1 MQAEIFRET
10 RLRHFHV
17 CGPQSIALL
26 LFSLLLFSLLLSSS
40 GCGVPELPQQK
51 EARAPEPIYPAENA
65 PAGSSTKTEAQ
76 PPATE
81 KAASRSGNTTKDNTV
96 KDNTVKDNTVKDST
110 VKDSTVKD
118 NTTTGKTTTKGNTVK
133 GNTVKGNTVKGNT
146 VKGNTVKAEPG
157 SGKWQPGKAGF
168 LMTPINAYFST
179 KEKLALMQVEDGL
192 KKFRA
197 LKGRKPKD
205 FQEVQKEILK
215 PAAIKLPELKPG
227 ETYFFD
233 ASKGPNGTLMVR
245 KAE

>member
-26 LFSLLLFSLLLSSS
+26 LFSLLLFSLLLSIS

-81 KAASRSGNTTKDNTV
+81 KAASRSGNTTKDNT
-96 KDNTVKDNTVKDST
+96 
-110 VKDSTVKD
+110 
-118 NTTTGKTTTKGNTVK
+118 TKGK
-133 GNTVKGNTVKGNT
+133 
-146 VKGNTVKAEPG
+146 TVKAEPG

-192 KKFRA
+192 KTFRA

>member
-26 LFSLLLFSLLLSSS
+26 LFSLLLFSLLLSIS

-81 KAASRSGNTTKDNTV
+81 KAASRSGNTTKDNT
-96 KDNTVKDNTVKDST
+96 
-110 VKDSTVKD
+110 
-118 NTTTGKTTTKGNTVK
+118 TKGK
-133 GNTVKGNTVKGNT
+133 
-146 VKGNTVKAEPG
+146 TVKAEPG

-233 ASKGPNGTLMVR
+233 ASKGPDGTLMVR

>member
-26 LFSLLLFSLLLSSS
+26 LFSLLLFSLLLSIS

-81 KAASRSGNTTKDNTV
+81 KAASRSGNTTKDNT
-96 KDNTVKDNTVKDST
+96 
-110 VKDSTVKD
+110 
-118 NTTTGKTTTKGNTVK
+118 TKGK
-133 GNTVKGNTVKGNT
+133 
-146 VKGNTVKAEPG
+146 TVKAEPG

-179 KEKLALMQVEDGL
+179 KERVVFLQVENEL
-192 KKFRA
+192 KTFRA
-197 LKGRKPKD
+197 LKGRKP
-205 FQEVQKEILK
+205 
-215 PAAIKLPELKPG
+215 
-227 ETYFFD
+227 
-233 ASKGPNGTLMVR
+233 
-245 KAE
+245 

>member
-26 LFSLLLFSLLLSSS
+26 LFSLLLFSLLLSIS

-81 KAASRSGNTTKDNTV
+81 KAASRSGNTTKDNT
-96 KDNTVKDNTVKDST
+96 
-110 VKDSTVKD
+110 
-118 NTTTGKTTTKGNTVK
+118 TKGK
-133 GNTVKGNTVKGNT
+133 
-146 VKGNTVKAEPG
+146 TVKAEPG

-168 LMTPINAYFST
+168 LMTPIKAYFST
-179 KEKLALMQVEDGL
+179 KERVVFLQVENEL
-192 KKFRA
+192 KTFRA

-215 PAAIKLPELKPG
+215 PVAIKLPELKPG

>member
-81 KAASRSGNTTKDNTV
+81 KAASRSGNTTKDNT
-96 KDNTVKDNTVKDST
+96 
-110 VKDSTVKD
+110 
-118 NTTTGKTTTKGNTVK
+118 TKGK
-133 GNTVKGNTVKGNT
+133 
-146 VKGNTVKAEPG
+146 TVKAEPG

-233 ASKGPNGTLMVR
+233 ASKGPDGTLMVR

>member
-26 LFSLLLFSLLLSSS
+26 LFSLLLFSLLLSIS
-40 GCGVPELPQQK
+40 GCGVPELPQHK
-51 EARAPEPIYPAENA
+51 EARAPEPIYPTENA
-65 PAGSSTKTEAQ
+65 PATAGSSTKTEAQ

-81 KAASRSGNTTKDNTV
+81 KAASRSGNTTKDNT
-96 KDNTVKDNTVKDST
+96 
-110 VKDSTVKD
+110 
-118 NTTTGKTTTKGNTVK
+118 TKGK
-133 GNTVKGNTVKGNT
+133 
-146 VKGNTVKAEPG
+146 TVKAEPG

>member
-81 KAASRSGNTTKDNTV
+81 KAASRSGNTTKGN
-96 KDNTVKDNTVKDST
+96 
-110 VKDSTVKD
+110 
-118 NTTTGKTTTKGNTVK
+118 TTKGK
-133 GNTVKGNTVKGNT
+133 
-146 VKGNTVKAEPG
+146 TVKAEPG

-168 LMTPINAYFST
+168 LMTPINTYFST

-233 ASKGPNGTLMVR
+233 ASKGPDGTLMVR

>member
-26 LFSLLLFSLLLSSS
+26 LFSLLLFSLLLSIS

-81 KAASRSGNTTKDNTV
+81 KAASRSGNTTKDNT
-96 KDNTVKDNTVKDST
+96 
-110 VKDSTVKD
+110 
-118 NTTTGKTTTKGNTVK
+118 TKGK
-133 GNTVKGNTVKGNT
+133 
-146 VKGNTVKAEPG
+146 TVKAEPG

-179 KEKLALMQVEDGL
+179 KERVVFLQVENEL
-192 KKFRA
+192 KTFRA

-215 PAAIKLPELKPG
+215 PVAIKLPELKPG

-233 ASKGPNGTLMVR
+233 ASKGPDGTLMVR

>member
-1 MQAEIFRET
+1 MRTEIFWQT

-40 GCGVPELPQQK
+40 GCGVPELPPRQ
-51 EARAPEPIYPAENA
+51 EAGAPEPIYPTDNA
-65 PAGSSTKTEAQ
+65 PATAGSSTKTEAQ

-81 KAASRSGNTTKDNTV
+81 KAASRSDNTV
-96 KDNTVKDNTVKDST
+96 KDNTVKDNTVK
-110 VKDSTVKD
+110 
-118 NTTTGKTTTKGNTVK
+118 GNTVK
-133 GNTVKGNTVKGNT
+133 GNTTKGK
-146 VKGNTVKAEPG
+146 TVKAEPG

-168 LMTPINAYFST
+168 LMTPINTYFST

>member
-26 LFSLLLFSLLLSSS
+26 LFSLLLFSLLLSIS

-81 KAASRSGNTTKDNTV
+81 KAASRSGNTTKDNT
-96 KDNTVKDNTVKDST
+96 
-110 VKDSTVKD
+110 
-118 NTTTGKTTTKGNTVK
+118 TKGK
-133 GNTVKGNTVKGNT
+133 
-146 VKGNTVKAEPG
+146 TVKAEPG

-192 KKFRA
+192 KTFRA

-215 PAAIKLPELKPG
+215 PAAITLPELKPG
-227 ETYFFD
+227 YTYFFD
-233 ASKGPNGTLMVR
+233 ASKGPDGTLMVR

>member
-1 MQAEIFRET
+1 MRTEIFWQT

-26 LFSLLLFSLLLSSS
+26 LFSLLLFSLLLSIS

-81 KAASRSGNTTKDNTV
+81 KAASRSGNTTKDNT
-96 KDNTVKDNTVKDST
+96 
-110 VKDSTVKD
+110 
-118 NTTTGKTTTKGNTVK
+118 TKGK
-133 GNTVKGNTVKGNT
+133 
-146 VKGNTVKAEPG
+146 TVKAEPG

-215 PAAIKLPELKPG
+215 PVAIKLPELKPG

>member
-81 KAASRSGNTTKDNTV
+81 KAASRSGNTTKGN
-96 KDNTVKDNTVKDST
+96 
-110 VKDSTVKD
+110 
-118 NTTTGKTTTKGNTVK
+118 TTKGK
-133 GNTVKGNTVKGNT
+133 
-146 VKGNTVKAEPG
+146 TVKAEPG

-233 ASKGPNGTLMVR
+233 ASKGPDGTLMVR

>member
-1 MQAEIFRET
+1 
-10 RLRHFHV
+10 
-17 CGPQSIALL
+17 
-26 LFSLLLFSLLLSSS
+26 
-40 GCGVPELPQQK
+40 
-51 EARAPEPIYPAENA
+51 
-65 PAGSSTKTEAQ
+65 
-76 PPATE
+76 ATE
-81 KAASRSGNTTKDNTV
+81 KAASRSGNTTKDNT
-96 KDNTVKDNTVKDST
+96 
-110 VKDSTVKD
+110 
-118 NTTTGKTTTKGNTVK
+118 TKGK
-133 GNTVKGNTVKGNT
+133 
-146 VKGNTVKAEPG
+146 TVKAEPG

-215 PAAIKLPELKPG
+215 PVAIKLPELKPG

-233 ASKGPNGTLMVR
+233 ASKGPDGTLMVR

>member
-1 MQAEIFRET
+1 MRTEIFWQT

-17 CGPQSIALL
+17 CGPKSIALL
-26 LFSLLLFSLLLSSS
+26 LFSLLLFSLLLSIS

-81 KAASRSGNTTKDNTV
+81 KAASRSGNTTKDNT
-96 KDNTVKDNTVKDST
+96 
-110 VKDSTVKD
+110 
-118 NTTTGKTTTKGNTVK
+118 TKGK
-133 GNTVKGNTVKGNT
+133 
-146 VKGNTVKAEPG
+146 TVKAEPG

-215 PAAIKLPELKPG
+215 PVAIKLPELKPG

-233 ASKGPNGTLMVR
+233 ASKGPDGTLMVR

>member
-81 KAASRSGNTTKDNTV
+81 KAASRSGNTTKDNT
-96 KDNTVKDNTVKDST
+96 
-110 VKDSTVKD
+110 
-118 NTTTGKTTTKGNTVK
+118 TKGK
-133 GNTVKGNTVKGNT
+133 
-146 VKGNTVKAEPG
+146 TVKAEPG

>member
-1 MQAEIFRET
+1 MRTEIFWQT

-17 CGPQSIALL
+17 CGPKSIALL

-40 GCGVPELPQQK
+40 GCGVPELPPRK
-51 EARAPEPIYPAENA
+51 EARAPEPIYPTENA
-65 PAGSSTKTEAQ
+65 PATAGSSTKTEAQ

-81 KAASRSGNTTKDNTV
+81 KAEGSSGNTTK
-96 KDNTVKDNTVKDST
+96 
-110 VKDSTVKD
+110 
-118 NTTTGKTTTKGNTVK
+118 GK
-133 GNTVKGNTVKGNT
+133 
-146 VKGNTVKAEPG
+146 TVKAEPG

-168 LMTPINAYFST
+168 LMTPINTYFST

>member
-26 LFSLLLFSLLLSSS
+26 LFSLLLFSLLLSIS

-81 KAASRSGNTTKDNTV
+81 KAASRSGNTTKGN
-96 KDNTVKDNTVKDST
+96 
-110 VKDSTVKD
+110 
-118 NTTTGKTTTKGNTVK
+118 TTKGK
-133 GNTVKGNTVKGNT
+133 
-146 VKGNTVKAEPG
+146 TVKAEPG

-233 ASKGPNGTLMVR
+233 ASKGPDGTLMVR

>member
-26 LFSLLLFSLLLSSS
+26 LFSLLLFSLLLSIS

-81 KAASRSGNTTKDNTV
+81 KAASRSGNTTKDNT
-96 KDNTVKDNTVKDST
+96 
-110 VKDSTVKD
+110 
-118 NTTTGKTTTKGNTVK
+118 TKGK
-133 GNTVKGNTVKGNT
+133 
-146 VKGNTVKAEPG
+146 TVKAEPG

-197 LKGRKPKD
+197 LKGRKPMD

-233 ASKGPNGTLMVR
+233 ASKGPDGTLMVR

>member
-26 LFSLLLFSLLLSSS
+26 LFSLLLFSLLLSIS

-81 KAASRSGNTTKDNTV
+81 KAASRSGNTTKDNT
-96 KDNTVKDNTVKDST
+96 
-110 VKDSTVKD
+110 
-118 NTTTGKTTTKGNTVK
+118 TKGK
-133 GNTVKGNTVKGNT
+133 
-146 VKGNTVKAEPG
+146 TVKAEPG

-215 PAAIKLPELKPG
+215 PVAIKLPELKPG

-233 ASKGPNGTLMVR
+233 ASKGPDGTLMVR

>member
-1 MQAEIFRET
+1 MRTEIFWQT

-26 LFSLLLFSLLLSSS
+26 LFSLLLFSLLLSIS

-81 KAASRSGNTTKDNTV
+81 KAASRSGNTTKDNT
-96 KDNTVKDNTVKDST
+96 
-110 VKDSTVKD
+110 
-118 NTTTGKTTTKGNTVK
+118 TKGK
-133 GNTVKGNTVKGNT
+133 
-146 VKGNTVKAEPG
+146 TVKAEPG

-233 ASKGPNGTLMVR
+233 ASKGPDGTLMVR

>member
-40 GCGVPELPQQK
+40 GCGVPELPPRK

-81 KAASRSGNTTKDNTV
+81 KAASRSGNTTKDNT
-96 KDNTVKDNTVKDST
+96 
-110 VKDSTVKD
+110 
-118 NTTTGKTTTKGNTVK
+118 TKGK
-133 GNTVKGNTVKGNT
+133 
-146 VKGNTVKAEPG
+146 TVKAEPG

-179 KEKLALMQVEDGL
+179 KERVVFLQVENEL
-192 KKFRA
+192 KTFRA

>member
-81 KAASRSGNTTKDNTV
+81 KAASRSGNTTKGN
-96 KDNTVKDNTVKDST
+96 
-110 VKDSTVKD
+110 
-118 NTTTGKTTTKGNTVK
+118 TTKGK
-133 GNTVKGNTVKGNT
+133 
-146 VKGNTVKAEPG
+146 TVKAEPG

>member
-40 GCGVPELPQQK
+40 GCGVPELPPRQ
-51 EARAPEPIYPAENA
+51 EAGAPEPIYPTDNA
-65 PAGSSTKTEAQ
+65 PATAGSKTEAQ

-81 KAASRSGNTTKDNTV
+81 KAASRSGNTTKDNT
-96 KDNTVKDNTVKDST
+96 
-110 VKDSTVKD
+110 
-118 NTTTGKTTTKGNTVK
+118 TKGK
-133 GNTVKGNTVKGNT
+133 
-146 VKGNTVKAEPG
+146 TVKAEPG